1 MGGILSARIWALV
14 QPKLRASAWAVSR
27 DSDWRIS
34 TANSLLLAIYLMPA
48 WLNAAL
54 HIYRNPARGLFDQ
67 ANIASTT
74 FAADYLHLEPEGL
87 MRFALIVALAKMTVV
102 LFFACFMSLSIIGD
116 KEHRQDRDELL
127 YIGLTLAAVI
137 SVASMLLAYFFGSAE
152 ALRLHA
158 TETLMI
164 VAGCVVAII
173 DEPRQ
178 PADIDV
184 SAETAELL
192 VPHTSDWSAA
202 A

>member
-1 MGGILSARIWALV
+1 MR
-14 QPKLRASAWAVSR
+14 R
-27 DSDWRIS
+27 S
-34 TANSLLLAIYLMPA
+34 TFITIPG
-48 WLNAAL
+48 
-54 HIYRNPARGLFDQ
+54 RGLFDR

-87 MRFALIVALAKMTVV
+87 MRFALFVALAKMTVV
-102 LFFACFMSLSIIGD
+102 LFFACFVTLSIIGD

-127 YIGLTLAAVI
+127 HIGLALAAVI
-137 SVASMLLAYFFGSAE
+137 SVTSMLLAYHFGAAE

-184 SAETAELL
+184 SVEPAAPA
-192 VPHTSDWSAA
+192 VPHKSDWSAA